1 MPNKLADRPNEQDRS
16 VGYFNPATNNWSCNA
31 ADPVLTKQAVRYVY
45 ENHLES
51 NVVIR
56 RVMVGTDHSETADQ
70 AVYWAA
76 EFADHYDAELFVV
89 QVVVPQYPSVT
100 EFGEAE
106 RTRAAAA
113 NNDLARL
120 VRQVAGERG
129 HALIVID
136 VDPALAIVRTAAQEA
151 IDVLVVGNFGMAGR
165 KEFLLGNVPNRIS
178 HNAHC
183 TVIIVNTLPSTD
195 ASVSGSVRAHLPKSE
210 SLSPEPRLITRAT
223 HIVTVMAKHGLTEL
237 FGQSDEPDM
246 SVRRRQ
252 AKRLRAALEEL
263 GPIFSKLGQVLSTRP
278 DLLPTEY
285 IEELTL
291 LQSHMPPM
299 AESEVVRV
307 SEQELGVPWEDV
319 FKSIDPEPLAAGTIA
334 QVHRATLENGDRV
347 VIKVQR
353 STARAD
359 IEQDLALLKVF
370 AEKVGKRPALNQVID
385 MEAVFKHLSTSLH
398 RELDFRQEADNIER
412 MRTVVADYDH
422 LAVPSVHRELSTS
435 RLLVMEEIQGIP
447 IKQAPVGP
455 ERVQAARQLLESYYK
470 QIIVDG
476 FFHAD
481 PHPGNLMWW
490 KDCIYFLD
498 FGMVGTVGADLREH
512 LLLMLMAL
520 WQEDAGFL
528 TDVTLMMTS
537 TANSDN
543 LDVARFQSEIGEVM
557 AKYRTASLAEMQ
569 IGPLL
574 QEMSAVSLR
583 HRVSLPDSLTL
594 AIKALAQVQL
604 ATAELDPTLDPYDV
618 AGKYLMRL
626 MVKRMGA
633 PLSPKALMF
642 QSQKFGARALRMV
655 EAVESLVGVRPG
667 GPKLAVNFRA
677 NSLEDIVRHTGRRLT
692 LGLIAAAS
700 VLASGFTATSTVVA
714 EWVPITFGVVAGLL
728 ILDLVITLLRGR

>member
-1 MPNKLADRPNEQDRS
+1 MK
-16 VGYFNPATNNWSCNA
+16 
-31 ADPVLTKQAVRYVY
+31 
-45 ENHLES
+45 NHLES
-51 NVVIR
+51 NVIR
-56 RVMVGTDHSETADQ
+56 RVMVGTDRSETADQ
-70 AVYWAA
+70 AVRWAA
-76 EFADHYDAELFVV
+76 GFADRYDAELFVV
-89 QVVVPQYPSVT
+89 QVVVPQYPSAT

-106 RTRAAAA
+106 RTRAAVA
-113 NNDLARL
+113 NNDLTHFA
-120 VRQVAGERG
+120 QQIAGERG
-129 HALIVID
+129 HALVVID
-136 VDPALAIVRTAAQEA
+136 ADPALSIVRAAAQEA

-183 TVIIVNTLPSTD
+183 TVIIVNTLLSAD
-195 ASVSGSVRAHLPKSE
+195 AAVSDSVRAHL
-210 SLSPEPRLITRAT
+210 LSKGEVPPPEPRLITRAT
-223 HIVTVMAKHGLTEL
+223 HIAAVMAKHGLTEL

-246 SVRRRQ
+246 SIRRRQ

-278 DLLPTEY
+278 DLLPVEY

-307 SEQELGVPWEDV
+307 AEQELGVPWEDV
-319 FKSIDPEPLAAGTIA
+319 FKSIDPKPLAAGTIA

-412 MRTVVADYDH
+412 MRTVLADYDR

-447 IKQAPVGP
+447 IKQAPAGA
-455 ERVQAARQLLESYYK
+455 ERIQAARQLLESYYK

-528 TDVTLMMTS
+528 TDITLMM
-537 TANSDN
+537 ANTVNSGDI
-543 LDVARFQSEIGEVM
+543 DVARFQSEIGEVM

-583 HRVSLPDSLTL
+583 HRVPLPDSLTL

-618 AGKYLMRL
+618 AGKYLTRL
-626 MVKRMGA
+626 MVKRMSTA
-633 PLSPKALMF
+633 LNPKTLMF
-642 QSQKFGARALRMV
+642 QSQKFGVRALRMV
-655 EAVESLVGVRPG
+655 EAIESLVGVRPG
-667 GPKLAVNFRA
+667 GSKLAVNFRA

-700 VLASGFTATSTVVA
+700 VLASGFTVTSTVVA

-728 ILDLVITLLRGR
+728 IFGLIIDLLRGH